1 MKGLAS
7 ATKTAMGMYAAA
19 WVVFLPMG
27 LRAAD
32 TEIHSQQRG
41 HALARTLCSNCHVID
56 DASSSPVPVGIPTF
70 RAIAN
75 RAGQT
80 GQRIRDVL
88 IKPHTPMPEIQ
99 LSNDEVLNILAY
111 LESLR
116 TNDAV
121 LPLFVPSGTKP
132 KEPRPT

>member
-7 ATKTAMGMYAAA
+7 ATQTAMGMYAAA
-19 WVVFLPMG
+19 WMVFLPMG

-32 TEIHSQQRG
+32 TELHGQQRG
-41 HALARTLCSNCHVID
+41 HELARTLCSSCHVID
-56 DASSSPVPVGIPTF
+56 DSSLSPVPVGIPTF

-75 RAGQT
+75 QAGQT
-80 GQRIRDVL
+80 GQRIWDVL

-111 LESLR
+111 LETLR

-121 LPLFVPSGTKP
+121 MPLFVPSASKP
-132 KEPRPT
+132 KDPRPT